1 MPTTRAARAASRA
14 ARCLTEVLPAD
25 ALGLALYQLT
35 LAHDIAAVA
44 PTCHALCDAA
54 KLARKLRPFSGK
66 VVTLSRAR
74 DAYLESCTSVAA
86 APDGRIITG
95 SNNAA
100 VTMWR
105 DGACVWTIQHAAAWT
120 STNSI
125 VAVAVLPGARVVS
138 VASAGSVRMWTLDGE
153 PEHNFEM
160 GSSVRCA
167 AVLPDGVHFVAGLN
181 DHIEDDAHA
190 YEVRLY
196 HVDGTLVHAFKGHTA
211 CVDAVAVTR
220 DGQHII
226 SGSFD
231 FLVKV
236 WSVASKSLVST
247 CIGHTDWV
255 RAVAV
260 TPNGQRILSCGNDQ
274 TVRVWL
280 LNGTHQNTFKLHGS
294 WVGSI
299 VALPDNKH
307 ALAGSRA
314 VKLFNINDGAV
325 LRTIGY
331 TASCLALMPDGL
343 RFVSGGFD
351 VACRAHIIEHGLA
364 PVQYRG

>member
-25 ALGLALYQLT
+25 ALALVLYQLT

-196 HVDGTLVHAFKGHTA
+196 HVDGTLVHAFKG
-211 CVDAVAVTR
+211 DKRDEVTTVTVTP
-220 DGQHII
+220 DGKHII
-226 SGSFD
+226 SGAQKLAGAQSACNSR
-231 FLVKV
+231 VKV
-236 WSVASKSLVST
+236 WNVASKRLVST
-247 CIGHTDWV
+247 WIGFTSWINSESWV
-255 RAVAV
+255 RVVAAM
-260 TPNGQRILSCGNDQ
+260 PDGKRFLSGSMDGAI
-274 TVRVWL
+274 RVCL
-280 LNGTHQNTFKLHGS
+280 LNGALKNTFRLHRDDC
-294 WVGSI
+294 SI
-299 VALPDNKH
+299 RALVALPDNQH
-307 ALAGSRA
+307 ALSASD
-314 VKLFNINDGAV
+314 DGTV
-325 LRTIGY
+325 
-331 TASCLALMPDGL
+331 
-343 RFVSGGFD
+343 
-351 VACRAHIIEHGLA
+351 
-364 PVQYRG
+364 